1 MKKFV
6 ALLGIMIA
14 PSVFADEGAGV
25 AARVTCEDIQA
36 QMSELAAVEDPDA
49 DTVEELTKLKADY
62 RRSCSRAAR
71 GRKTSAGVR
80 VVKETSDATESATEV
95 EYENSDDEKAQDAAE
110 EVKEVKKADEKSAE
124 EKKDV
129 VDKDVDT
136 EKKQESKPEEPSEDE
151 LLEQELA
158 NLDAGLCAD
167 GTKPNKF
174 GCCGDEL
181 FKDLGNTVFA
191 CCPKDGGDCF
201 PPIK

>member
-1 MKKFV
+1 MKKII

-14 PSVFADEGAGV
+14 PSVFADDGAGV
-25 AARVTCEDIQA
+25 AARVTCADIQT
-36 QMSELAAVEDPDA
+36 QISELSAVAEPDT

-80 VVKETSDATESATEV
+80 IVKETSDVGESVAEADEEPTDV
-95 EYENSDDEKAQDAAE
+95 EKVEKVVE
-110 EVKEVKKADEKSAE
+110 EVVETNVEPIEEIKEEIKTE
-124 EKKDV
+124 EEPGSEDASEQ
-129 VDKDVDT
+129 DT
-136 EKKQESKPEEPSEDE
+136 PSEDE

-167 GTKPNKF
+167 GTEPNKF

-181 FKDLGNTVFA
+181 FKDLGNAVFA